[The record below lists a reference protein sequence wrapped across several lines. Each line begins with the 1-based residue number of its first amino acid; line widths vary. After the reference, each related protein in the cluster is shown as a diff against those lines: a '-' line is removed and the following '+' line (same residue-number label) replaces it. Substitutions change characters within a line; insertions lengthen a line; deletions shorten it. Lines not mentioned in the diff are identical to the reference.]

1 MRLSI
6 QCGLILSAALLGGCA
21 SSEPKFTEVPGVTT
35 GAKAPAD
42 PVVVKTDEVLTGR
55 VVSANAR
62 GRFAILNFPI
72 TRMPAVG
79 DVLQVYRSGL
89 KVGEVKISGPQK
101 DDSIVADVVTGEA
114 KTGDEV
120 RAR

>member
-6 QCGLILSAALLGGCA
+6 QCGLILSVVVLGGCA
-21 SSEPKFTEVPGVTT
+21 SREPKFAEVPGGTSE
-35 GAKAPAD
+35 AKAPAV

-79 DVLQVYRSGL
+79 DGLQVYRSGL

-101 DDSIVADVVTGEA
+101 DDNIVADVVTGEA
-114 KTGDEV
+114 KAGDEV